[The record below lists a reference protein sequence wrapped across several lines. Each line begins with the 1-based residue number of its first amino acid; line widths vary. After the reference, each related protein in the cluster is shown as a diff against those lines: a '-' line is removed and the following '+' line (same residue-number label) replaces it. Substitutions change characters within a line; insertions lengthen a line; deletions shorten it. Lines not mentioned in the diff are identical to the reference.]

1 MSPQITD
8 LFKAATHHNKDAK
21 IGPSFSLSM
30 LISPLYLNQAIR
42 VWLFEPSSIY
52 RQFWELVLLY
62 FLLVSPLPGCVVS
75 EGMHKRKGV

>member
-52 RQFWELVLLY
+52 RQF
-62 FLLVSPLPGCVVS
+62 
-75 EGMHKRKGV
+75 